1 MVRGGLTLDAGVLIA
16 VDRSDGRAAN
26 LRKFALRR
34 QLPMKVPAAVLAQAW
49 RGPSNVRLVRFLRE
63 VSIVDLD
70 EPLAKA
76 AGLLC
81 ARAGTSD
88 VVDASVVVAALGS
101 GDDVVT
107 TDRSD
112 LERLARAAGGVRVLD
127 FDAL

>member
-1 MVRGGLTLDAGVLIA
+1 
-16 VDRSDGRAAN
+16 
-26 LRKFALRR
+26 
-34 QLPMKVPAAVLAQAW
+34 
-49 RGPSNVRLVRFLRE
+49 VRLVRFLRE